1 MTLKAPHG
9 LDDTS
14 HVSPLNSYYINDAIP
29 KHKIDKLVLKYFIQ
43 EGFQNAALQFSREAG
58 LVTDDKHDQQKQNQT
73 ALQLVADTSMDPV
86 DFLEAIKRY
95 AEIKAKQPEKS
106 AESAE
111 NQDYVAGFSSI
122 EKRKVIKY
130 LILKG
135 DITQAIHLINTHFP
149 TVLDS
154 NNLLL
159 FKLLRLNLIEMIRNH
174 KYDLGASSTENPDA
188 EKQFLNEILLFVREN
203 LISKVTHSHELLK
216 ELEMTMSLLCFN
228 FDPTQPIDKMHDLPE
243 ELRQLFDLSLRTECY
258 RVVNKAILDLKKSL
272 DVQQYKGIQYTEFL
286 PSMLRKL
293 PPVPALDYEDVEM
306 ADPDSK
312 LALAVQLEDLVVLAD
327 QKGKATEVLA
337 VEEVIEPADLE
348 LQLEKIAI
356 LWITTE
362 HRLYEK
368 KIISGKRYGQGNF
381 AL

>member
-1 MTLKAPHG
+1 MTLKAPHT
-9 LDDTS
+9 LNDTS

-29 KHKIDKLVLKYFIQ
+29 KQKIDKLVLKYFIQ

-58 LVTDDKHDQQKQNQT
+58 IATGDKSDQQKQNKT
-73 ALQLVADTSMDPV
+73 ALQLVANTSMDPV

-95 AEIKAKQPEKS
+95 AESKAKEPEKGAHS
-106 AESAE
+106 AG
-111 NQDYVAGFSSI
+111 NRDLVAGFSSI

-135 DITQAIHLINTHFP
+135 DITQAILLINTHFP

-174 KYDLGASSTENPDA
+174 KYDLSASNTENPDA

-293 PPVPALDYEDVEM
+293 PPVPALDFEDVEM
-306 ADPDSK
+306 ADSDSK
-312 LALAVQLEDLVVLAD
+312 LALAVQLEDLVALAD

-337 VEEVIEPADLE
+337 VDEVIEPADLE
-348 LQLEKIAI
+348 LQLEKIAL

-368 KIISGKRYGQGNF
+368 KLISGKRYGQGKF